1 MRSRSKI
8 LRPGPGHGKS
18 RFPCAERLTRFM
30 NTRAMKVITPWKVCS
45 QVHALKRRH
54 PVPDRRLTM
63 QRKIFVTLTGIGLLA
78 AALPLFAHHAF
89 TAEFDAKKPLK
100 LRGNVVKVELINPH
114 SWIHIDVKNPDGTTT
129 RWMIE
134 GGTPN
139 TLLRRGFT
147 KNSLPAGTE
156 ILVDGYQAKDG
167 SNRANGRDLTFPDG
181 KKIFLGSSGPEG
193 PPPDAVKP

>member
-1 MRSRSKI
+1 MRRRI
-8 LRPGPGHGKS
+8 
-18 RFPCAERLTRFM
+18 
-30 NTRAMKVITPWKVCS
+30 
-45 QVHALKRRH
+45 ALM
-54 PVPDRRLTM
+54 LAG
-63 QRKIFVTLTGIGLLA
+63 FGLLLV
-78 AALPLFAHHAF
+78 ALPVLAHHAF

-100 LRGNVVKVELINPH
+100 LRGTVAKVELINPH
-114 SWIHIDVKNPDGTTT
+114 SWIHIDVKNTDGTMT

-147 KNSLPAGTE
+147 KQSLPIGTE

-181 KKIFLGSSGPEG
+181 KKIFLGSSAGPEA
-193 PPPDAVKP
+193 PPPDAAK

>member
-1 MRSRSKI
+1 MRRK
-8 LRPGPGHGKS
+8 L
-18 RFPCAERLTRFM
+18 AFM
-30 NTRAMKVITPWKVCS
+30 M
-45 QVHALKRRH
+45 
-54 PVPDRRLTM
+54 
-63 QRKIFVTLTGIGLLA
+63 TGVGLLLA
-78 AALPLFAHHAF
+78 AVPLWAHHAF

-100 LRGNVVKVELINPH
+100 LRGTVAKVELINPH
-114 SWIHIDVKNPDGTTT
+114 SWIHIDVKNTDGTST

-147 KNSLPAGTE
+147 KNSLPIGTE

-181 KKIFLGSSGPEG
+181 KKIFLGATGGPEA
-193 PPPDAVKP
+193 PPEPVKP

>member
-1 MRSRSKI
+1 MRRK
-8 LRPGPGHGKS
+8 L
-18 RFPCAERLTRFM
+18 AFM
-30 NTRAMKVITPWKVCS
+30 M
-45 QVHALKRRH
+45 
-54 PVPDRRLTM
+54 
-63 QRKIFVTLTGIGLLA
+63 TGVGLLLA
-78 AALPLFAHHAF
+78 AVPLLAHHAF

-100 LRGNVVKVELINPH
+100 LRGTVQKVELINPH
-114 SWIHIDVKNPDGTTT
+114 SWSHIDVKNTDGTTT

-139 TLLRRGFT
+139 TLLRRGIT
-147 KNSLPAGTE
+147 KNSLPIGTE

-167 SNRANGRDLTFPDG
+167 SNRANGRDLTYPDG

>member
-1 MRSRSKI
+1 
-8 LRPGPGHGKS
+8 
-18 RFPCAERLTRFM
+18 
-30 NTRAMKVITPWKVCS
+30 
-45 QVHALKRRH
+45 
-54 PVPDRRLTM
+54 M
-63 QRKIFVTLTGIGLLA
+63 QRRILITLTGFCLLA
-78 AALPLFAHHAF
+78 VALPVFAHHAF

-100 LRGNVVKVELINPH
+100 LRGTVAKVELINPH

-193 PPPDAVKP
+193 PPPDAAKP

>member
-1 MRSRSKI
+1 MR
-8 LRPGPGHGKS
+8 
-18 RFPCAERLTRFM
+18 
-30 NTRAMKVITPWKVCS
+30 
-45 QVHALKRRH
+45 
-54 PVPDRRLTM
+54 RRLA
-63 QRKIFVTLTGIGLLA
+63 VTLTLAGLLLA
-78 AALPLFAHHAF
+78 AVPLFAHHAF

-100 LRGNVVKVELINPH
+100 LRGTVAKIELINPH
-114 SWIHIDVKNPDGTTT
+114 SWIHIDVKNSDGTTT

-147 KNSLPAGTE
+147 KSSLPVGTE

-167 SNRANGRDLTFPDG
+167 SNRANGRDLTYPDG

-193 PPPDAVKP
+193 PPADALKP